1 MLTVC
6 LQFFK
11 TFTGSQM
18 RFGFTNEG
26 SEMNRFWAT
35 AFYFCRFS
43 NVTHCSMLSITKT
56 KYRVY
61 QNEIFTEIQNSWIC
75 IIKDLDSKKCQ
86 RFYLGEINTSKI
98 VQFYILTNFEN
109 FKNSILGIF
118 DFGNCKNF
126 NFYIKCTKFNILVKG
141 K

>member
-1 MLTVC
+1 
-6 LQFFK
+6 
-11 TFTGSQM
+11 
-18 RFGFTNEG
+18 
-26 SEMNRFWAT
+26 
-35 AFYFCRFS
+35 
-43 NVTHCSMLSITKT
+43 MLSITKT

-86 RFYLGEINTSKI
+86 RFYIGGINTSKI

-118 DFGNCKNF
+118 DFRNCKNF
-126 NFYIKCTKFNILVKG
+126 NFFIKCTKFNLLVNGKLLSKLKIQHELFCKNFENHEFLFETHCRKINAKTACILVLCIRQK
-141 K
+141 